1 MKIGYFLNFYPTEA
15 RLVAEEEM
23 LEMLELG
30 HEIYVFP
37 LLGRLAPVEA
47 IPAVLRERVYY
58 LSNKTV
64 WKPFNL
70 FLKYFLTFKWKLF
83 RYIIKNRQYVGVTQS
98 LLLLEVVGQIKKL
111 NVERLHVHFAS
122 NAAIKAI
129 VVSDLTGIPF
139 SCTGHGSEILL
150 YPDKLLPEIIKRANP
165 FITISNYNKKVLIE
179 KYNLPE
185 ETIKV
190 LYCGVDLKRFQPTT
204 KTAFHTL
211 PHILSVTW
219 MRPEKGIKY
228 LVEACCIF
236 GEKGLAF
243 RCTIVGGGKDFEDIK
258 KLVTCL
264 GMEGIINLPGA
275 LSHKEIIELYKTADI
290 FVLPSLSEGI
300 PIVIM
305 EAMAMELPVVS
316 TRIAGIPEIV
326 DDRVNGFLVNP
337 KDPEALAK
345 KIEYLI
351 HHPYLR
357 EDMGKKGRKII
368 EEKFDLDKNIRILEG
383 WFKGQIF
390 SPEAGVKNL

>member
-23 LEMLELG
+23 LKMLELG

-37 LLGRLAPVEA
+37 LLGRLAPGEA

-98 LLLLEVVGQIKKL
+98 LLLLEVVGQIRKL

-122 NAAIKAI
+122 NAAIKAV

-150 YPDKLLPEIIKRANP
+150 YPDKHLPEIIKRARP
-165 FITISNYNKKVLIE
+165 FITISNYNKKVLLE

-190 LYCGVDLKRFQPTT
+190 LYCGVDLKRFQPMT
-204 KTAFHTL
+204 KTVSNTP

-219 MRPEKGIKY
+219 MRPEKGVKY
-228 LVEACCIF
+228 LVEACNILR
-236 GEKGLAF
+236 KKDSDF
-243 RCTIVGGGKDFEDIK
+243 RCTIVGGGKDFEKVK
-258 KLVTCL
+258 KHVIDL
-264 GMEGIINLPGA
+264 GLKELINLPGA
-275 LSHKEIIELYKTADI
+275 LPHKEIIELYSKADI

-300 PIVIM
+300 SIAIM
-305 EAMAMELPVVS
+305 EAMAMELPVVA
-316 TRIAGIPEIV
+316 TGITGIPEIIENG
-326 DDRVNGFLVNP
+326 VNGLLVEPENP
-337 KDPEALAK
+337 ETLAER
-345 KIEYLI
+345 IEYLI
-351 HHPYLR
+351 HKPLLR
-357 EDMGKKGRKII
+357 EAMGQNGRRVV
-368 EEKFDLDKNIRILEG
+368 EKRFDLNKNIKILER
-383 WFKGQIF
+383 WFHGM
-390 SPEAGVKNL
+390 